1 MGRIPPPYGTPSIPP
16 PPRFPFSCRFILF
29 SPLQIR
35 RRGLNPRHGPS
46 ACCQTS
52 LRCKTAPDAPLGL
65 CILYDE
71 ATHTG
76 QPWRGPRPSHGVVSA
91 YGRWPGPRAT
101 SVWAQHPRSQTIRHR
116 ETPPRSARP
125 RARFALNCDRPLLR
139 SAVRPPT
146 RPPHVAAPSRY
157 RSPTTPDPSTP
168 PSACSSSP
176 PSCPRPLVATQRDL
190 FIKQRLHSRKTLEGR
205 RSAGRTVSLGLG
217 RPRWAIQV
225 GSYSRLL
232 CRFGALLPIALCR
245 FLSFS
250 APVLPHPFKSGHN
263 LASPKSSHVQ
273 ALLLRLDRSK
283 PLTGQRCGISST
295 RHIKCELEQ
304 FTVSLGIIVLGN
316 HKVSAV
322 CTFLHD
328 HRTLTQTQGLH
339 RPIDPG
345 RPSVE
350 LTTSARVHTCRRYMH
365 THCIVRT

>member
-125 RARFALNCDRPLLR
+125 RREICSQLR
-139 SAVRPPT
+139 
-146 RPPHVAAPSRY
+146 
-157 RSPTTPDPSTP
+157 PSTP
-168 PSACSSSP
+168 PFRRPTSDSLSTRCSPQPLSIADNARPQHAPLCVLVVPRRRSPVPWSQRSGICSSNS
-176 PSCPRPLVATQRDL
+176 D
-190 FIKQRLHSRKTLEGR
+190 
-205 RSAGRTVSLGLG
+205 
-217 RPRWAIQV
+217 
-225 GSYSRLL
+225 
-232 CRFGALLPIALCR
+232 
-245 FLSFS
+245 
-250 APVLPHPFKSGHN
+250 
-263 LASPKSSHVQ
+263 
-273 ALLLRLDRSK
+273 
-283 PLTGQRCGISST
+283 
-295 RHIKCELEQ
+295 
-304 FTVSLGIIVLGN
+304 
-316 HKVSAV
+316 
-322 CTFLHD
+322 CTHAK
-328 HRTLTQTQGLH
+328 R
-339 RPIDPG
+339 
-345 RPSVE
+345 
-350 LTTSARVHTCRRYMH
+350 
-365 THCIVRT
+365 